1 MRRTAGKSLSGQS
14 AIVTGASSGIGAATA
29 EALAAR
35 GVHVMLA
42 ARRADRIQLL
52 AASLQQRY
60 GVKALALPT
69 DVTLRSDIDRMV
81 DATENI
87 FGGVDILVN
96 NAGIGLSG
104 NLAEMDDQ
112 ALRRLFDVN
121 VFGAIAAMQAVI
133 PAMRRRQGGVI
144 ANISSILGRMPAP
157 SMGMVGSSS
166 GYVASKYA
174 LQAFSAC
181 ARMELA
187 TEKIH
192 VLTVLPGRTVS
203 EFDDH
208 FLVGTPGM
216 QKPASLRRSLLPAAP
231 VEPVARRI
239 IQAIERR
246 EREVFCS
253 WRDHAAV
260 LAANAL
266 PGLYEWALIQL
277 RRMRTR

>member
-1 MRRTAGKSLSGQS
+1 
-14 AIVTGASSGIGAATA
+14 
-29 EALAAR
+29 
-35 GVHVMLA
+35 MLA

-69 DVTLRSDIDRMV
+69 DVTRRSDIDRMV
-81 DATENI
+81 DATESI
-87 FGGVDILVN
+87 FGGVDILIN

-104 NLAEMDDQ
+104 NLAEMDDR

-121 VFGAIAAMQAVI
+121 VFGAIDAMQAVI

-208 FLVGTPGM
+208 FLVGTPGL

-239 IQAIERR
+239 IRAIEQR